1 MNLFALLDFELS
13 LNTSQIRKQ
22 VHRLATCFKPI
33 SGTQDL
39 GVLDEIL
46 TSFYS

>member
-13 LNTSQIRKQ
+13 LNTSQIRKGK
-22 VHRLATCFKPI
+22 LATCFKPV
-33 SGTQDL
+33 SGTQNL